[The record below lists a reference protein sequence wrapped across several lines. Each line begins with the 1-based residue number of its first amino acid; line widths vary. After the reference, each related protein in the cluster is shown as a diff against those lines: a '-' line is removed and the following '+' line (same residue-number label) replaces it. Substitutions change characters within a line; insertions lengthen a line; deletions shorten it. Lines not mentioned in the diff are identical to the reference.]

1 MHRISNAILMLV
13 TSLSLSSTTQAAE
26 MPDKRTALIIGNARY
41 EATAGPLRN
50 TVNDARAMAKTLK
63 NLGFSI
69 HLHENVTRDQLLK
82 ALMDFRSSLADKEV
96 ALFYFAGHGISI
108 AGANYL
114 LPIKSGYEPEGPD
127 DITLRLLAETKLFNV
142 EQAVADLKS
151 GGAHCN
157 LIILDACRT
166 TAMARTGRTRDAAG
180 TPGGL
185 AEMKPPAGSL
195 IAFATDAGQTALDGD
210 GTNGLY
216 TEELLRHLNTQGLT
230 IEQVFKR
237 TRAAVL
243 ERSKGEQ
250 IPSEYSRLIGDD
262 IYLAGLETKVTTP
275 SEPMPTIVKAEPLK
289 TPSWPEI
296 KKLTKS
302 SPLPQIIEAIHS
314 RAESEGPEN
323 EAAEVL
329 TLLLDQV
336 KEILKKNDLTDAQ
349 TRSCLQSCDLL
360 IKTIPQCLPRPHS
373 SYDDLLAKAHN
384 RRGDS
389 LLLIGQADEALEA
402 FHLAHTLAPDDA
414 YILYNRARAHLAL
427 GDKDSARVDFTSA
440 ADPKFNQPKAR
451 ELAQKGLAEL
461 K

>member
-1 MHRISNAILMLV
+1 MHRFSNAIILLFLSFNLCLS
-13 TSLSLSSTTQAAE
+13 TSGAE
-26 MPDKRTALIIGNARY
+26 TPARRTALIIGNARY
-41 EATAGPLRN
+41 EASAGPLRN

-63 NLGFSI
+63 ALGFSV

-82 ALMDFRSSLADKEV
+82 ALLDFRGTLSGKEV

-108 AGANYL
+108 SGANYL
-114 LPIKSGYEPEGPD
+114 LPIKSGYEPEGAD

-166 TAMARTGRTRDAAG
+166 TALARTGRTRDAAG

-250 IPSEYSRLIGDD
+250 IPSEYSRLIGED
-262 IYLAGLETKVTTP
+262 IYLAGAETPAPAP
-275 SEPMPTIVKAEPLK
+275 SEMKPSIVKAEPLEVP
-289 TPSWPEI
+289 TWAEI

-302 SPLPQIIEAIHS
+302 GPITKALAALQA
-314 RAESEGPEN
+314 RAEAHGPEDD
-323 EAAEVL
+323 AAAVITVL
-329 TLLLDQV
+329 LEQV
-336 KEILKKNDLTDAQ
+336 KDTLKNTNLSDTEAKST
-349 TRSCLQSCDLL
+349 LQSCDLL
-360 IKTIPQCLPRPHS
+360 IQTIPQSLPKQHS
-373 SYDDLLAKAHN
+373 SHDELLSKAHN

-402 FHLAHTLAPDDA
+402 FNAAQPLAPDDA

-427 GDKDSARVDFTSA
+427 GDKPNARADLQA
-440 ADPKFNQPKAR
+440 ASNPKFNQPKAR
-451 ELAQKGLAEL
+451 ELAQKLLDEME
-461 K
+461 